1 MPSHGL
7 FARYSYAHSGSDAW
21 NREYRLT
28 LNSLDQPK
36 ALFIAEFAFNVLTL
50 ATLICGI
57 IWACMIRNHRGA
69 LKGVLTSLITWLMYV
84 NRLLHSNTR

>member
-7 FARYSYAHSGSDAW
+7 FARYIRPYSGSSAW

-28 LNSLDQPK
+28 LDSIDQPK
-36 ALFIAEFAFNVLTL
+36 PLFIAEVAFNILTL
-50 ATLICGI
+50 AALTCGI

-69 LKGVLTSLITWLMYV
+69 LKGILTSLITWLMYV
-84 NRLLHSNTR
+84 NRLLHRNTR